1 MWNSL
6 RRCGCGTGQ
15 RTLVCVWLCACVAVL
30 CGCVW
35 VAVCEWLCAAVCVRG
50 YLAVG
55 NAAMVITPSFAGVRV
70 LFRNLIGTWWKWLL
84 NLQFKH
90 RHTLLS
96 EDDIDKLLRRNAGA
110 SDER

>member
-1 MWNSL
+1 
-6 RRCGCGTGQ
+6 
-15 RTLVCVWLCACVAVL
+15 
-30 CGCVW
+30 
-35 VAVCEWLCAAVCVRG
+35 
-50 YLAVG
+50 
-55 NAAMVITPSFAGVRV
+55 MVITPSLAGVRV